1 MYEVGSAGIV
11 PELDDHLRGTK
22 PGDILQFSARHPDP
36 EEDPIDFRV
45 LVKQV
50 QQHVLPELNDDWAN
64 EASEFETLDT
74 LRADLVRRLTIVRAM
89 QSQMA
94 MRERA
99 ATALGELVDDEPP
112 EALVDDEMRTR
123 LQDLGLRLQAQGLG
137 IEQYLAATGQSQPEF
152 VEGLRTGAREA
163 VKVDLAL
170 RAVADAEV
178 IEVTDD
184 EVEEEIGRLAERTQ
198 QKPNQLR
205 KVIERNGQIPEL
217 RSDLRKRKALE
228 WIVEHVEVV
237 DPEGQPID
245 RDDLLPT
252 IEPTEAEATRTRSNR
267 NRSNRNRLNR
277 NRSEGR
283 RVIDPIRN
291 YLVPTVVEQTNRGE
305 RAYDLYSRL
314 LKENIIFLGTPID
327 DTIANLVCAQ
337 MLHLESE
344 NPDKDINIYIN
355 SPGGDI
361 TALFAIYDTMQF
373 VKPDIAT
380 ICFGQAASAAAVL
393 LAAGTKGKR
402 LALPH
407 ARVLLHQPYGGAAGQ
422 ATDLELAAKEILR
435 MRDLLEEILARHT
448 GQSEARIHGD
458 TDRDFVMSADEAREY
473 GIIDEVIS
481 ARGLTTDGPIAAVK
495 G

>member
-1 MYEVGSAGIV
+1 M

-50 QQHVLPELNDDWAN
+50 QQRVLPELNDDWAN
-64 EASEFETLDT
+64 EASEFETLDA

-99 ATALGELVDDEPP
+99 ATALGELVDDDPP

-152 VEGLRTGAREA
+152 VEGLRTAAREA

-252 IEPTEAEATRTRSNR
+252 IEPTEAEATEPEATETDSTKPTRKTQSKPKR
-267 NRSNRNRLNR
+267 RKTSDRPDPQLPGADCRR
-277 NRSEGR
+277 ADQPGR
-283 RVIDPIRN
+283 
-291 YLVPTVVEQTNRGE
+291 
-305 RAYDLYSRL
+305 
-314 LKENIIFLGTPID
+314 
-327 DTIANLVCAQ
+327 
-337 MLHLESE
+337 
-344 NPDKDINIYIN
+344 
-355 SPGGDI
+355 
-361 TALFAIYDTMQF
+361 
-373 VKPDIAT
+373 
-380 ICFGQAASAAAVL
+380 
-393 LAAGTKGKR
+393 AG
-402 LALPH
+402 L
-407 ARVLLHQPYGGAAGQ
+407 
-422 ATDLELAAKEILR
+422 
-435 MRDLLEEILARHT
+435 
-448 GQSEARIHGD
+448 
-458 TDRDFVMSADEAREY
+458 
-473 GIIDEVIS
+473 
-481 ARGLTTDGPIAAVK
+481 
-495 G
+495 

>member
-1 MYEVGSAGIV
+1 VKSAVESLEDNKVKVSVEVDETEFDKAMDAAFRRIAREVRIPGFRPGKAPRRILEARIGTAAAREEALREALPEYYAQAVRENDVDVIAPPEIDITAGREDGPISFDAVVEVRPRVSVAGYGGLRVEVPRPRPSDEEIDAQVERMRAQFAELEPVDRPAIDTDQVTVDIVGSRDGEALPGLDATDYLYEVGSAGIV

-22 PGDILQFSARHPDP
+22 PGAILQFSARHPDP
-36 EEDPIDFRV
+36 DEDPIDFRV

-50 QQHVLPELNDDWAN
+50 QQRVLPELNDDWAN
-64 EASEFETLDT
+64 EASEFETLDA

-99 ATALGELVDDEPP
+99 ATALGELVDDDPP

-152 VEGLRTGAREA
+152 VEGLRTAAREA

-252 IEPTEAEATRTRSNR
+252 IEPTEAEAT
-267 NRSNRNRLNR
+267 
-277 NRSEGR
+277 E
-283 RVIDPIRN
+283 P
-291 YLVPTVVEQTNRGE
+291 E
-305 RAYDLYSRL
+305 
-314 LKENIIFLGTPID
+314 
-327 DTIANLVCAQ
+327 
-337 MLHLESE
+337 
-344 NPDKDINIYIN
+344 
-355 SPGGDI
+355 
-361 TALFAIYDTMQF
+361 
-373 VKPDIAT
+373 AT
-380 ICFGQAASAAAVL
+380 EIE
-393 LAAGTKGKR
+393 
-402 LALPH
+402 
-407 ARVLLHQPYGGAAGQ
+407 
-422 ATDLELAAKEILR
+422 ATETDSIETEAKE
-435 MRDLLEEILARHT
+435 
-448 GQSEARIHGD
+448 
-458 TDRDFVMSADEAREY
+458 DE
-473 GIIDEVIS
+473 
-481 ARGLTTDGPIAAVK
+481 
-495 G
+495 